1 MNLSVK
7 NFKTDINKVKWVRTD
22 YAYPLMCEA
31 EKTIESLEADKALL
45 KTAGE
50 DLLEA
55 VKDSN
60 SQLSKS
66 TEVVSLLKDK
76 VKELEEILAT
86 HRYRCVTCKRSVEPD
101 ECYSLVGTDVMACS
115 DKCLDAYED

>member
-1 MNLSVK
+1 MSIDCLMDDLRDFHDHCIRSGDLELSELIK
-7 NFKTDINKVKWVRTD
+7 S
-22 YAYPLMCEA
+22 AYLKMD
-31 EKTIESLEADKALL
+31 ESISDNALL

-60 SQLSKS
+60 IHLSKS

-76 VKELEEILAT
+76 VKELESALKEIYSINWGYDGDCGAT
-86 HRYRCVTCKRSVEPD
+86 RIIDNV
-101 ECYSLVGTDVMACS
+101 
-115 DKCLDAYED
+115 LD

>member
-7 NFKTDINKVKWVRTD
+7 NFKTDINKVKWVRTE
-22 YAYPLMCEA
+22 YAYPIMCEH
-31 EKTIESLEADKALL
+31 EKTIESLEADNALL

-76 VKELEEILAT
+76 VKDLEGALKT
-86 HRYRCVTCKRSVEPD
+86 LDVLTTRSPEW
-101 ECYSLVGTDVMACS
+101 S
-115 DKCLDAYED
+115 DIIHKVLTTNSKG

>member
-1 MNLSVK
+1 MNLFVK

-22 YAYPLMCEA
+22 YAYPIMCEH
-31 EKTIESLEADKALL
+31 EKTIESLEADNALL

-76 VKELEEILAT
+76 VKDLESALKEIHSINWGYDGDCGAT
-86 HRYRCVTCKRSVEPD
+86 RIIDNV
-101 ECYSLVGTDVMACS
+101 
-115 DKCLDAYED
+115 LD